1 MTDPITHYVIV
12 RKDLPH
18 GHQLAQSVHAA
29 GESGPATSG
38 TYAVVLAAPDEQ
50 ALLDLHERL
59 AYSNVPHVLIRE
71 PDAPYL
77 GAAMAIG
84 IPPQPRRPLRKYTK
98 GLKPC

>member
-1 MTDPITHYVIV
+1 MIV

-38 TYAVVLAAPDEQ
+38 TYAVVLGVPDEGT
-50 ALLDLHERL
+50 LLELHARL
-59 AYSNVPHVLIRE
+59 TYFRVPHVLIRE
-71 PDAPYL
+71 PDPPYL

-84 IPPQPRRPLRKYTK
+84 FPPQPRSLLRKYTK